1 MTTTRPTVRIFISSP
16 GDVNDERDKARRVI
30 DGLQRHYTGATLQ
43 PVLWEDLALPATASF
58 QGTIDFILQKEPI
71 DIAVFILWSRLGSPL
86 GSAITR
92 PDGTPYLSGT
102 EREFDVMLEAF
113 AQSGKQRPVILAYT
127 RKDESGFRQTLTD
140 CPAAGLEDLIAQR
153 KLAESF
159 IREQFKVAEG
169 HNVRAYHSYR
179 EPVSFAQRLHT
190 HLRQVLDELLG
201 AEAAPRWLEEPYRG
215 LAVFDIEH
223 APIFQG
229 RDEETCD
236 ILQRL
241 RDQEQAGCAFAVI
254 VGASGSGKSSLAR
267 AGVAAT
273 LTQHAY
279 DDRVKAWRVVTFFP
293 GLGGS
298 ELNRSLTRALA
309 EQLPELRSSATA
321 LNDIANGLAKDAT
334 LTVKLSIEPAFARA
348 ADHVGCVKSSE
359 RTSIDSQRTGSRPP
373 PPMTVRSEDSSE
385 GCASDRLVRLVR
397 RARRITTRRFGK
409 IMVGKIMKSGQSP
422 CGLFFP

>member
-1 MTTTRPTVRIFISSP
+1 M
-16 GDVNDERDKARRVI
+16 NDERDKARRVI

-43 PVLWEDLALPATASF
+43 PVLWQDLALPATATI
-58 QGTIDFILQKEPI
+58 QETIDLILKSKPI
-71 DIAVFILWSRLGSPL
+71 DIAVFILWSRLGTPP
-86 GSAITR
+86 GPPTAR
-92 PDGTPYLSGT
+92 PDGTPYRSGT
-102 EREFDVMLEAF
+102 EREFDLMLTAF
-113 AQSGKQRPVILAYT
+113 EQSEKQRPVILAYT
-127 RKDESGFRQTLTD
+127 RKDDEGFGQALAVCPTTARLEKLT
-140 CPAAGLEDLIAQR
+140 AQR

-159 IREQFKVAEG
+159 IREQFKDAEG

-179 EPVSFAQRLHT
+179 DPVSFAQRLHT

-201 AEAAPRWLEEPYRG
+201 ADAAPQWLDEPYRG
-215 LAVFDIEH
+215 LAVFDVEH

-267 AGVAAT
+267 AGVAAA

-279 DDRVKAWRVVTFFP
+279 DDRVKAWRVVTLFP

-321 LNDIANGLAKDAT
+321 LDDIANGLAKDAPP
-334 LTVKLSIEPAFARA
+334 TVKLSIEPAFARA

-359 RTSIDSQRTGSRPP
+359 RTRIDSERTRSRPAT
-373 PPMTVRSEDSSE
+373 PMTDVSKTPRTLE
-385 GCASDRLVRLVR
+385 
-397 RARRITTRRFGK
+397 T
-409 IMVGKIMKSGQSP
+409 
-422 CGLFFP
+422 